1 MDDIVCR
8 KLKLEERP
16 ADMTE
21 WKALVDRIAK
31 INQSV
36 RIALVGKYV
45 QLHDA
50 YLSVIESLS
59 HAGFYHDV
67 EIHIDWVDA
76 ETLTADNLAEKLSA
90 ADGILVPGGFG
101 ERGIEG
107 KILAIQYARE
117 NKVPFMGICLGMQMA
132 AVEFARHVIGWED
145 ANSAEFDKQT
155 PHNIIDLMLDQKDV
169 EDMGG
174 TQRLGQYP
182 CRLVE
187 GTLARELYGC
197 EEVGERHR
205 HRYEFNNDFREIFAN
220 NGMVFSGLS
229 PDGKLVEI
237 IELPEHPFFIASQF
251 HPEFVSRPNRPQS
264 IFKGFIGAAK
274 TYSEAK
280 K

>member
-1 MDDIVCR
+1 MD
-8 KLKLEERP
+8 
-16 ADMTE
+16 
-21 WKALVDRIAK
+21 
-31 INQSV
+31 
-36 RIALVGKYV
+36 
-45 QLHDA
+45 
-50 YLSVIESLS
+50 
-59 HAGFYHDV
+59 
-67 EIHIDWVDA
+67 IHIDWIDA
-76 ETLTADNLAEKLSA
+76 ETLTADNLAEKLA
-90 ADGILVPGGFG
+90 GADGILVPGGFG

-155 PHNIIDLMLDQKDV
+155 PHNIIDLMLDQKDI

-280 K
+280 

>member
-1 MDDIVCR
+1 M
-8 KLKLEERP
+8 
-16 ADMTE
+16 
-21 WKALVDRIAK
+21 
-31 INQSV
+31 
-36 RIALVGKYV
+36 
-45 QLHDA
+45 
-50 YLSVIESLS
+50 
-59 HAGFYHDV
+59 
-67 EIHIDWVDA
+67 
-76 ETLTADNLAEKLSA
+76 
-90 ADGILVPGGFG
+90 VPGGFG

-107 KILAIQYARE
+107 KINAIQYARE

-132 AVEFARHVIGWED
+132 AIEFARNVLHWDD
-145 ANSAEFDKQT
+145 ANSAEFDKHT
-155 PHNIIDLMLDQKDV
+155 PHNIIDLMVTQKDV

-205 HRYEFNNDFREIFAN
+205 HRYEFNNDFREIFTN

-229 PDGKLVEI
+229 PDGRLVEI
-237 IELPEHPFFIASQF
+237 IELPDHPFFIASQF

-274 TYSEAK
+274 EYSK
-280 K
+280 

>member
-1 MDDIVCR
+1 
-8 KLKLEERP
+8 
-16 ADMTE
+16 MTE

-132 AVEFARHVIGWED
+132 AVEFAATSSAGKMQILLNLTSRRHIT
-145 ANSAEFDKQT
+145 SST
-155 PHNIIDLMLDQKDV
+155 
-169 EDMGG
+169 
-174 TQRLGQYP
+174 
-182 CRLVE
+182 
-187 GTLARELYGC
+187 
-197 EEVGERHR
+197 
-205 HRYEFNNDFREIFAN
+205 
-220 NGMVFSGLS
+220 S
-229 PDGKLVEI
+229 
-237 IELPEHPFFIASQF
+237 
-251 HPEFVSRPNRPQS
+251 
-264 IFKGFIGAAK
+264 
-274 TYSEAK
+274 
-280 K
+280 